1 MDPGSDRA
9 REHTR
14 PRTEGDPLFV
24 EAETMRE
31 VGYRAIDLLVER
43 YARLGELPVIE
54 TAEKEEMERRLHEPP
69 PSAPVPFDELLER
82 LATDVLPYMSRGDH
96 PRFFAY
102 IPTSP
107 TWPSVIGDL
116 LATGFNIYQGAWL
129 ESAGPSEIELVVID
143 WFRQWVG
150 YPETA
155 GGLLLSGGSAAN
167 MTALAAAA
175 DAKLGPRRHAGTIYI
190 STQAHSSVLRA
201 TRVLGFPAEHVRIL
215 PVDEE
220 FEIQLDAL
228 ERAIDED
235 AADGKQPFF
244 VVANAGSTNT
254 GSVDPLPD
262 LAALCAERGLWLHA
276 DAAYGGF
283 ATLTERGRRALRGL
297 ALADSITLDPHKW
310 LYQPLEAGCC
320 LVRDREL
327 LRQSFYISPDYLRDA
342 EVTGDREI
350 NFSDVGIQLS
360 RRSRALKVW
369 LSLHYFGLDAFRATI
384 DRCLDLTALAQRYV
398 EESAELELAVPATLG
413 IFCFR
418 RKPPGV
424 ENEAELEQLNRSL
437 VAKLMASGRG
447 MVSTTTLDGRCVVR
461 FCVLNHSSSEDD
473 VLEVL
478 RFLET
483 TRAS

>member
-1 MDPGSDRA
+1 MERGSEPAPRRMPGADA
-9 REHTR
+9 VDAL
-14 PRTEGDPLFV
+14 GV
-24 EAETMRE
+24 EAEAMRE
-31 VGYRAIDLLVER
+31 MGYRAIDLLVER
-43 YARLGELPVIE
+43 FASLGEQPVIQ
-54 TAEKEEMERRLHEPP
+54 TANKEEMEARLHEPP
-69 PSAPVPFDELLER
+69 PSTPVPFDALLER
-82 LATDVLPYMSRGDH
+82 LASDVLPFMSRGDH

-143 WFRQWVG
+143 WIRQWVG
-150 YPETA
+150 YPDTA
-155 GGLLLSGGSAAN
+155 GGILLSGGSAAN

-175 DAKLGPRRHAGTIYI
+175 DAKLGPRRHAGTVYT

-201 TRVLGFPAEHVRIL
+201 TRVLGFPPEHVRIL
-215 PVDEE
+215 PVDDE
-220 FEIQLDAL
+220 FKIQLDAL

-235 AADGKQPFF
+235 TAEGRRPFF
-244 VVANAGSTNT
+244 VVANAGTTNT

-262 LAALCAERGLWLHA
+262 LAALCAERDLWLHA

-283 ATLTERGRRALRGL
+283 AMLTERGRRSLRGL
-297 ALADSITLDPHKW
+297 ALADSLTLDPHKW

-327 LRQSFYISPDYLRDA
+327 LRQSFYIAPDYLRDA
-342 EVTGDREI
+342 EVSGDREL

-369 LSLHYFGLDAFRATI
+369 LSVQYFGLDAFRATI
-384 DRCLDLTALAQRYV
+384 DRCLDLTELGQRYV
-398 EESAELELAVPATLG
+398 EESDQLELMVPATLG
-413 IFCFR
+413 VFCFR
-418 RKPPGV
+418 RRPDGV
-424 ENEAELEQLNRSL
+424 DDEAELEALNRRL
-437 VAKLMASGRG
+437 VTKLMESGRG
-447 MVSTTTLDGRCVVR
+447 MVSTTILDGRCAIR
-461 FCVLNHSSSEDD
+461 FCVLNHSSSEKD

-478 RFLET
+478 RFFET
-483 TRAS
+483 A

>member
-1 MDPGSDRA
+1 MEAGSERA
-9 REHTR
+9 RAT
-14 PRTEGDPLFV
+14 PRSAEGADPLEV
-24 EAETMRE
+24 DAETMRAM
-31 VGYRAIDLLVER
+31 GYRAIDLLVER
-43 YARLGELPVIE
+43 FAGLGEQPVIQ
-54 TAEKEEMERRLHEPP
+54 TAPKEEMEARLHEPP
-69 PSAPVPFDELLER
+69 PSSPVPFDDLVQKLT
-82 LATDVLPYMSRGDH
+82 TDILPFMSRGDH

-143 WFRQWVG
+143 WFRHWVG

-155 GGLLLSGGSAAN
+155 GGILLSGGSAAN

-175 DAKLGPRRHAGTIYI
+175 DEKLGARRHAGTIYI

-215 PVDEE
+215 PVDDE
-220 FEIQLDAL
+220 FKIRVDEL

-235 AADGKQPFF
+235 KQEGKRPFF
-244 VVANAGSTNT
+244 VVANAGTTNT

-283 ATLTERGRRALRGL
+283 AALTERGRRALRGL

-327 LRQSFYISPDYLRDA
+327 LRKSFYIAPDYLRDA
-342 EVTGDREI
+342 EVAGDREI

-369 LSLHYFGLDAFRATI
+369 LSLQYFGLDAFRETI
-384 DRCLDLTALAQRYV
+384 DRTLDLTELGQRYV
-398 EESAELELAVPATLG
+398 EESEQLELLAPATLG
-413 IFCFR
+413 VFCFR
-418 RKPPGV
+418 RKPEGV
-424 ENEAELEQLNRSL
+424 EDEAELERLNRAL
-437 VAKLMASGRG
+437 VQELMESGRG
-447 MVSTTTLDGRCVVR
+447 MVSTTMIRDRCAVR
-461 FCVLNHSSSEDD
+461 CCVLNHSSTEDD
-473 VLEVL
+473 LLEVL
-478 RFLET
+478 RFFE
-483 TRAS
+483 R

>member
-1 MDPGSDRA
+1 MEPGSEHA
-9 REHTR
+9 RR
-14 PRTEGDPLFV
+14 PALPETGGDPLAV
-24 EAETMRE
+24 DAETMRAI
-31 VGYRAIDLLVER
+31 GYRAIDLLVDR
-43 YARLGELPVIE
+43 FATLADQPVIE
-54 TAEKEEMERRLHEPP
+54 TATKEEMERRLHEAPP
-69 PSAPVPFDELLER
+69 EEPVPFETLVER
-82 LATDVLPYMSRGDH
+82 LTTDVLPYMSRGDH

-107 TWPSVIGDL
+107 TWPSVIGDM

-150 YPETA
+150 YPDTA
-155 GGLLLSGGSAAN
+155 GGILLSGGSAAN

-175 DAKLGPRRHAGTIYI
+175 DAKLGPRRHAGTIYT

-201 TRVLGFPAEHVRIL
+201 TRVLGFPSEHVRIV
-215 PVDEE
+215 PVDSE
-220 FEIQLDAL
+220 FRIRIDEL
-228 ERAIDED
+228 ERAIEED
-235 AADGKQPFF
+235 ITGGRRPFF
-244 VVANAGSTNT
+244 VVANAGTTNT

-262 LAALCAERGLWLHA
+262 LAALCAERDLWLHV

-283 ATLTERGRRALRGL
+283 GVLTERGRKTLRGL
-297 ALADSITLDPHKW
+297 ALADSMTLDPHKW

-327 LRQSFYISPDYLRDA
+327 LRQSFYIAPDYLRDA
-342 EVTGDREI
+342 EVAGDREI

-369 LSLHYFGLDAFRATI
+369 LSLQYFGLDAFRRTI
-384 DRCLDLTALAQRYV
+384 DRCLDLTALGQRYV
-398 EESAELELAVPATLG
+398 EESAELELVVPAALG

-418 RKPPGV
+418 RKPAGI
-424 ENEAELEQLNRSL
+424 EDEAALDALNQGL
-437 VAKLMASGRG
+437 VQKLIETRRG
-447 MVSTTTLDGRCVVR
+447 MVSTTILHGRTVIR
-461 FCVLNHSSSEDD
+461 FCVLNHATSEED

-483 TRAS
+483 A

>member
-1 MDPGSDRA
+1 VEAGSERAPDRAPVLPGSDA
-9 REHTR
+9 LAV
-14 PRTEGDPLFV
+14 D
-24 EAETMRE
+24 AETMRE

-43 YARLGELPVIE
+43 FAGLGEQPVIE
-54 TAEKEEMERRLHEPP
+54 TASKEEMERRLHEPP
-69 PSAPVPFDELLER
+69 PASPVPFDELLER
-82 LATDVLPYMSRGDH
+82 LATDVLPFMSRGDH

-107 TWPSVIGDL
+107 TWPSIIGDL
-116 LATGFNIYQGAWL
+116 LATGFNIYQGAWV

-155 GGLLLSGGSAAN
+155 GGILLSGGSAAN

-215 PVDEE
+215 PVDEDFGIGLE
-220 FEIQLDAL
+220 EL

-235 AADGKQPFF
+235 AAGGKHPFF

-283 ATLTERGRRALRGL
+283 AALTERGRRALRGL

-327 LRQSFYISPDYLRDA
+327 LRQSFYIAPDYLRDA
-342 EVTGDREI
+342 EVAGDREI

-369 LSLHYFGLDAFRATI
+369 LSLQYFGLDAFRATI
-384 DRCLDLTALAQRYV
+384 DRCLDLTALGQQYI
-398 EESAELELAVPATLG
+398 EESKELELVVPATLG
-413 IFCFR
+413 VFCFR
-418 RKPPGV
+418 RKPAEV
-424 ENEAELEQLNRSL
+424 EDEVKLEQLNCAL
-437 VAKLMASGRG
+437 VARLVESGRG
-447 MVSTTTLDGRCVVR
+447 MVSTTMLDGRCVVR
-461 FCVLNHSSSEDD
+461 FCVLNHSTSESD

-478 RFLET
+478 RFFE
-483 TRAS
+483 RA

>member
-1 MDPGSDRA
+1 MEPRPERAPDTAPSAEGVDRLA
-9 REHTR
+9 V
-14 PRTEGDPLFV
+14 D
-24 EAETMRE
+24 AETMRE
-31 VGYRAIDLLVER
+31 IGYRTIDLIVDR
-43 YARLGELPVIE
+43 FAGLGEQPVIQ
-54 TAEKEEMERRLHEPP
+54 TAAKEEMEQRLHGPP
-69 PSAPVPFDELLER
+69 PSSPVPFDELLER
-82 LATDVLPYMSRGDH
+82 LSTDILPFMSRGDH

-116 LATGFNIYQGAWL
+116 LATGFNIYQGAWI

-155 GGLLLSGGSAAN
+155 SGLLLSGGSAAN

-175 DAKLGPRRHAGTIYI
+175 DEKLGPRRHAGTVYT

-201 TRVLGFPAEHVRIL
+201 ARVLGFPADHVRIM
-215 PVDEE
+215 PVDDK
-220 FEIQLDAL
+220 FEIRVDEL

-235 AADGKQPFF
+235 ANDGRRPFF
-244 VVANAGSTNT
+244 VVANAGTTNT

-283 ATLTERGRRALRGL
+283 ATLTDRGRRALRGL

-320 LVRDREL
+320 LLRDAEL
-327 LRQSFYISPDYLRDA
+327 LRKSFYISPDYLRDA
-342 EVTGDREI
+342 EVAGDREI

-369 LSLHYFGLDAFRATI
+369 LSLQYFGLDAFRATI
-384 DRCLDLTALAQRYV
+384 DRSLDLAALGQRYV
-398 EESAELELAVPATLG
+398 EESEQLELLVPATLG

-418 RKPPGV
+418 RQPENV
-424 ENEAELEQLNRSL
+424 EDEAELERLNCRLVTQL
-437 VAKLMASGRG
+437 MESGRG
-447 MVSTTTLDGRCVVR
+447 MTSTTMIGGRCAIR
-461 FCVLNHSSSEDD
+461 FCVLNHSTSEDD

-478 RFLET
+478 RFFET
-483 TRAS
+483 APV

>member
-1 MDPGSDRA
+1 MGRGSGDGDRLA
-9 REHTR
+9 V
-14 PRTEGDPLFV
+14 D
-24 EAETMRE
+24 AETMRK

-43 YARLGELPVIE
+43 FATLGEQPVIE
-54 TAEKEEMERRLHEPP
+54 TATKDEMERRLHEP
-69 PSAPVPFDELLER
+69 APDDPVAFDSLVDR
-82 LATDVLPYMSRGDH
+82 LTSDVLPFMSRGDH

-107 TWPSVIGDL
+107 TWPSVVGDM

-129 ESAGPSEIELVVID
+129 ESAGPSEVELVVVD
-143 WFRQWVG
+143 WFREWVG

-155 GGLLLSGGSAAN
+155 GGILLSGGSAAN

-175 DAKLGPRRHAGTIYI
+175 DARLGPRRDRGTIYV

-201 TRVLGFPAEHVRIL
+201 ARVLGFPAEQVRIL
-215 PVDEE
+215 PVDEG
-220 FEIQLDAL
+220 FGIKLDEL
-228 ERAIDED
+228 ERAIEED
-235 AADGKQPFF
+235 AAAGRRPFF
-244 VVANAGSTNT
+244 VVGNAGTTNT
-254 GSVDPLPD
+254 GSVDPLPE
-262 LAALCAERGLWLHA
+262 LAALCARRGLWLHV

-283 ATLTERGRRALRGL
+283 GTLTERGRRALRGL
-297 ALADSITLDPHKW
+297 ELADSMTLDPHKW

-327 LRQSFYISPDYLRDA
+327 LRQSFYIAPDYLRDA
-342 EVTGDREI
+342 EVAGDREI

-369 LSLHYFGLDAFRATI
+369 LSVQYFGLDAFRATI
-384 DRCLDLTALAQRYV
+384 DRCLDLTELGQRYV
-398 EESAELELAVPATLG
+398 EESPELELVVPATLG

-418 RKPPGV
+418 RRPHGLEDERELDDLNQRAV
-424 ENEAELEQLNRSL
+424 ER
-437 VAKLMASGRG
+437 LMASRRG
-447 MVSTTTLDGRCVVR
+447 MVSTTVLDGATVIR
-461 FCVLNHSSSEDD
+461 FCVLNHATSEDD

-483 TRAS
+483 A

>member
-1 MDPGSDRA
+1 MDPGSESAPEPPQPGDRDA
-9 REHTR
+9 LAV
-14 PRTEGDPLFV
+14 DA
-24 EAETMRE
+24 EAMRQL
-31 VGYRAIDLLVER
+31 GYRAIDLLVER
-43 YARLGELPVIE
+43 FSTLGDQPVIR
-54 TAEKEEMERRLHEPP
+54 TATKEEMERRLHEPP
-69 PSAPVPFDELLER
+69 PSAPVPADELFER
-82 LATDVLPYMSRGDH
+82 LTTDVLPFMSRGDH

-107 TWPSVIGDL
+107 TWPSVMGDL

-129 ESAGPSEIELVVID
+129 ESAGPSEIELVVLD

-155 GGLLLSGGSAAN
+155 GGILLSGGSAAN

-215 PVDEE
+215 PVDEQ
-220 FEIQLDAL
+220 FRIKLDAL

-235 AADGKQPFF
+235 AAEGKRPFF
-244 VVANAGSTNT
+244 VVANAGTTNT

-262 LAALCAERGLWLHA
+262 LAALCAERDLWLHA

-283 ATLTERGRRALRGL
+283 AMLTERGRRALRGL
-297 ALADSITLDPHKW
+297 ALADSLTLDPHKW

-342 EVTGDREI
+342 EVAGDREI

-369 LSLHYFGLDAFRATI
+369 LSLQYFGLDAFRGTI
-384 DRCLDLTALAQRYV
+384 DRCLDLTAVGQRFV
-398 EESAELELAVPATLG
+398 EASDELELIVPATLG
-413 IFCFR
+413 VFCFR
-418 RKPPGV
+418 RKPSGLGDESELDELNQRLV
-424 ENEAELEQLNRSL
+424 AELMET
-437 VAKLMASGRG
+437 GRG
-447 MVSTTTLDGRCVVR
+447 MVSTTLLHGRTAIR
-461 FCVLNHSSSEDD
+461 FCVLNHSSSEQD

-478 RFLET
+478 RFFET
-483 TRAS
+483 A

>member
-1 MDPGSDRA
+1 MMESGSESAPSAGQPGPDDHLA
-9 REHTR
+9 V
-14 PRTEGDPLFV
+14 DV
-24 EAETMRE
+24 DAMRE
-31 VGYRAIDLLVER
+31 LGYHAIDLLVER
-43 YARLGELPVIE
+43 FATLGDHPVIR
-54 TAEKEEMERRLHEPP
+54 TATKEEMERRLHEPP
-69 PSAPVPFDELLER
+69 PSSPVPPDQLLER
-82 LATDVLPYMSRGDH
+82 LTTDVLPFMSRGDH

-107 TWPSVIGDL
+107 TWPSVVGDL

-129 ESAGPSEIELVVID
+129 ESAGPSEIELVVLD

-155 GGLLLSGGSAAN
+155 GGILLSGGSAAN

-215 PVDEE
+215 PVDGE
-220 FEIQLDAL
+220 FRIKLDAL
-228 ERAIDED
+228 ERAIEED
-235 AADGKQPFF
+235 AADGRRPFF
-244 VVANAGSTNT
+244 VVANAGTTNT

-262 LAALCAERGLWLHA
+262 LAALCAERDLWLHA

-283 ATLTERGRRALRGL
+283 AMLTERGRRALRGL
-297 ALADSITLDPHKW
+297 ALADSMTLDPHKW

-327 LRQSFYISPDYLRDA
+327 LRQSFYIAPDYLRDA
-342 EVTGDREI
+342 DVAGDREI

-369 LSLHYFGLDAFRATI
+369 LSLQYFGLDAFRNTI
-384 DRCLDLTALAQRYV
+384 DRCLDLTALGQRYV
-398 EESAELELAVPATLG
+398 EQSEELELVAPATLG
-413 IFCFR
+413 VFCFR
-418 RKPPGV
+418 RKPAGTDDEAGV
-424 ENEAELEQLNRSL
+424 EELNRRL
-437 VAKLMASGRG
+437 VQELMESGRG
-447 MVSTTTLDGRCVVR
+447 MVSTTILEGRTAIR
-461 FCVLNHSSSEDD
+461 FCVLNHSSSEQD

-478 RFLET
+478 RFFET
-483 TRAS
+483 A